1 MSIADDSGAVR
12 FALAFAMLVAVAG
25 TISLPE
31 VWLREG
37 PTVAPPDWVF
47 ESQPSQLGEWVCVA
61 DDCVMARNSLVTNAD
76 GSVAWVINPD
86 NPLTR
91 LDRDDQGRDEDVR
104 IASIQA
110 VSGRIHVLLES
121 GRVVTRTRDGT
132 WRPGVGAFRESIAVS
147 LVIAWLA
154 GSAAAVSGWLR
165 ARRIELSTLAVAG
178 VAAAVA
184 HLPVTIWEH
193 STALSLSAAGA
204 LSAVLI
210 GCSAVGGF
218 LSARPGHGAIGRRS

>member
-1 MSIADDSGAVR
+1 
-12 FALAFAMLVAVAG
+12 MLVAVAG

-47 ESQPSQLGEWVCVA
+47 DSQPSQLGEWVCVA

-91 LDRDDQGRDEDVR
+91 LARDDQGRDEDVR
-104 IASIQA
+104 IASIQV

-154 GSAAAVSGWLR
+154 LFFGCAWASP
-165 ARRIELSTLAVAG
+165 AR
-178 VAAAVA
+178 
-184 HLPVTIWEH
+184 
-193 STALSLSAAGA
+193 AGA
-204 LSAVLI
+204 LPKLVWAFSPPDSTIIDRLCI
-210 GCSAVGGF
+210 
-218 LSARPGHGAIGRRS
+218 